1 MDGSY
6 LEMLT
11 QPAPKVSRREELL
24 RLALQLLS
32 LSQMDEVNDA
42 GFAVKDGTGPEIYV
56 APRISPSP

>member
-1 MDGSY
+1 MASSY

-11 QPAPKVSRREELL
+11 QPAPKKSRREELL
-24 RLALQLLS
+24 NLAMMILS
-32 LSQMDEVNDA
+32 MMGDETNDA